1 MFKYQVVDRLI
12 YTDFKDT
19 VYFLYV
25 IEEKRNLVYSAPTS
39 AGKSLVAELFML
51 KNVLDWRRK
60 AIMILP
66 YVSLAKEKL
75 KHLQVI
81 DLSKKVDY
89 MNKLM
94 RFGLVYSIG

>member
-1 MFKYQVVDRLI
+1 MN
-12 YTDFKDT
+12 
-19 VYFLYV
+19 V

-39 AGKSLVAELFML
+39 AGKSLVADLFML

-75 KHLQVI
+75 KHLQVV
-81 DLSKKVDY
+81 DLSKKVVY
-89 MNKLM
+89 INKLM